1 MRCIFMNPNDKEIFN
16 VNKTINRIKEDIVCV
31 NRYISDYN
39 KLYNYNEYLQFV
51 NSTGKHLNKE
61 LVDHHVEISKILDNI
76 QLEFIES
83 KKTDNL

>member
-39 KLYNYNEYLQFV
+39 KLYNDNEYLQFV
-51 NSTGKHLNKE
+51 NSTGKYLNKE

-76 QLEFIES
+76 QLEFIDN
-83 KKTDNL
+83 KKTDTL